1 VASVEDALQTQIG
14 NIETTYGR
22 PLREWFGLIE
32 ASGLVKHADV
42 VALLKTKHGMAHG
55 AAHRVSLLQ
64 RQSRAADPS
73 SADGGPAYGLYD
85 GKKADLRP
93 LHDALMHVI
102 EGLGSDVEVAPKKGY
117 LSLRRAKQFA
127 MIQPTTTTRIDVGL
141 ILKGT
146 PVAGRLEDAQKFN
159 ALFTHRV
166 RITGQ
171 PDIDADFRR
180 WLSAA
185 YMAAG

>member
-1 VASVEDALQTQIG
+1 MATVEDALQTQIR
-14 NIETTYGR
+14 NIEATYGR
-22 PLREWFGLIE
+22 SLREWFGLIE
-32 ASGLVKHADV
+32 GSGLTKHTDV

-64 RQSRAADPS
+64 RQSRAADS
-73 SADGGPAYGLYD
+73 SPTGGGSEYGLYE

-93 LHDALMHVI
+93 LHDALLHVVKA
-102 EGLGSDVEVAPKKGY
+102 LGSDVDVVPKKGY
-117 LSLRRAKQFA
+117 LSVRRAKQFA
-127 MIQPTTTTRIDVGL
+127 MIQPTTSTRIDVGL
-141 ILKGT
+141 ILKHT
-146 PVAGRLEDAQKFN
+146 PIAGRLEDAQKFN

-171 PDIDADFRR
+171 SDIDAEFRR

-185 YMAAG
+185 YKAAG

>member
-1 VASVEDALQTQIG
+1 MATVEDALQSQIR
-14 NIETTYGR
+14 NIEITYGR

-32 ASGLVKHADV
+32 GSGLTKHTDV

-64 RQSRAADPS
+64 RQSRAADSS
-73 SADGGPAYGLYD
+73 SADGGPAYGLYN

-93 LHDALMHVI
+93 LHDALIHVI
-102 EGLGSDVEVAPKKGY
+102 EGLGSDVDVVPKKGY

-127 MIQPTTTTRIDVGL
+127 MIQPTTATRIDVGL

-146 PVAGRLEDAQKFN
+146 PGTAQGMSKREIVRCLKRYVARDVYRCLVPVGELA
-159 ALFTHRV
+159 V
-166 RITGQ
+166 
-171 PDIDADFRR
+171 
-180 WLSAA
+180 AA
-185 YMAAG
+185 